1 MARRADLLLAGGFP
15 YFVARHHGLPLCY
28 AYDGP
33 YRPRPAYR
41 FTIEDSI
48 YVDPAAQGRGI
59 GGRLL
64 GRLVEESARLGFR
77 QMIAVIGDSADGGS
91 FSANAARI
99 GAMGNGAGLGERS
112 VNVDKRSGSKN
123 VDQRSKLQGCFFSL
137 RRSPLCVPDL
147 VCLSERMP
155 YYFPG

>member
-77 QMIAVIGDSADGGS
+77 QMIAVIGDSANRNSLALHRRHAFRLTGIFEAVGW
-91 FSANAARI
+91 
-99 GAMGNGAGLGERS
+99 
-112 VNVDKRSGSKN
+112 KRGRWLI
-123 VDQRSKLQGCFFSL
+123 QC
-137 RRSPLCVPDL
+137 
-147 VCLSERMP
+147 
-155 YYFPG
+155 